1 MHEEREKQGLGQNSS
16 AKDEDVEREEY
27 GREEREFLS
36 REIGEKSKKSRYT
49 LYRKIGSS
57 MDREVSRGVEL

>member
-1 MHEEREKQGLGQNSS
+1 MHEEREKQGLGRNSS
-16 AKDEDVEREEY
+16 AEDEEVEREEY

-36 REIGEKSKKSRYT
+36 RVIGEKWKKSRYAI
-49 LYRKIGSS
+49 YRKTWSS